1 MSINET
7 VATVVANDHWGPWR
21 DGGPWQDG
29 GGPPAFWPIFPIL
42 WFLVIAAII
51 TAVVLFNRKRVAE
64 APRRAGEA
72 RLAERYAAGEIDEN
86 EYRARRDVL
95 REKPVKPG
103 PRKPA

>member
-7 VATVVANDHWGPWR
+7 MATLAVTGDGWGPWR
-21 DGGPWQDG
+21 ETGPWHDG
-29 GGPPAFWPIFPIL
+29 GGPPAFWPIFPLL

-51 TAVVLFNRKRVAE
+51 TAIVVFGSNRAAE
-64 APRRAGEA
+64 GPRRAGEA

-95 REKPVKPG
+95 RQKPG
-103 PRKPA
+103 RTKDA